1 MDDEKGLLDCWPH
14 ELQDLLLT
22 LPTKAANECLTLLE
36 AFHGET
42 FQCAKGGTGGAFQR
56 AFHAEA
62 FPVGAGGFPQ
72 HASKGRAGG
81 AFQHAKAA
89 GELYYQVISATWKET
104 SQHIIVSLAVIYS
117 PDDIEQTEKEID
129 DAKPEDYAIL
139 YSELFA
145 KYEAKR
151 IELQDVTKPEN
162 NTGKK

>member
-1 MDDEKGLLDCWPH
+1 MFRPDIRGFANGSEFRHHSQPH
-14 ELQDLLLT
+14 
-22 LPTKAANECLTLLE
+22 
-36 AFHGET
+36 AFLRRW
-42 FQCAKGGTGGAFQR
+42 QWGAEVNL
-56 AFHAEA
+56 AEA
-62 FPVGAGGFPQ
+62 EPQPEGGFPQ

-104 SQHIIVSLAVIYS
+104 FQRIIVSLAVVYS
-117 PDDIEQTEKEID
+117 PDDIEQMEKEID

-145 KYEAKR
+145 KYETKR

-162 NTGKK
+162 DTGKK